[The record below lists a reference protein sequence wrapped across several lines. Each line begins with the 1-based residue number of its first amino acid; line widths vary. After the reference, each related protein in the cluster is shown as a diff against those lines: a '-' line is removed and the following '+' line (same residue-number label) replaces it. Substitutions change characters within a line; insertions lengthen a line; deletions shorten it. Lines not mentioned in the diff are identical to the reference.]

1 VRYSFVQ
8 GSVVSVFV
16 VMTQI
21 YMMSVMVTVV
31 VSVVVSVMVAVMVA
45 VEVSVVVM
53 AVVVS
58 VAEVVVVV
66 VSARVVKVVLLGD
79 FFSVGSHVFAAH
91 RHKLARSIVGRTVRS
106 DDKRRD

>member
-1 VRYSFVQ
+1 VRYSFVH
-8 GSVVSVFV
+8 GCVVSVFV

-21 YMMSVMVTVV
+21 YVMPVMITVV
-31 VSVVVSVMVAVMVA
+31 MAVVVAVVVAVIMSVVVI
-45 VEVSVVVM
+45 

-66 VSARVVKVVLLGD
+66 VVSAGVVKVVLLGD
-79 FFSVGSHVFAAH
+79 LFSVGSHVFATH

-106 DDKRRD
+106 IDDKGRD

>member
-1 VRYSFVQ
+1 MH
-8 GSVVSVFV
+8 GCVVSVFV

-31 VSVVVSVMVAVMVA
+31 VSVVVAVV
-45 VEVSVVVM
+45 VSVVVTVIMSVMVM

-66 VSARVVKVVLLGD
+66 VSAGVMKVVLLGD
-79 FFSVGSHVFAAH
+79 LFSVGSHVFATH

>member
-1 VRYSFVQ
+1 VRYSFVH
-8 GSVVSVFV
+8 GCVVSVFV

-21 YMMSVMVTVV
+21 YVMP
-31 VSVVVSVMVAVMVA
+31 VMIT
-45 VEVSVVVM
+45 VVM

-66 VSARVVKVVLLGD
+66 VSAGVVKVVLLGD
-79 FFSVGSHVFAAH
+79 LFSVGSHVFATH

-106 DDKRRD
+106 IDDKGRD

>member
-1 VRYSFVQ
+1 VRYSFVH
-8 GSVVSVFV
+8 GCVVSVFV

-21 YMMSVMVTVV
+21 YVMPVMITVV
-31 VSVVVSVMVAVMVA
+31 MAVVVAVVVAVIMSVVVI
-45 VEVSVVVM
+45 

-66 VSARVVKVVLLGD
+66 VSSGVVKVVLLGD
-79 FFSVGSHVFAAH
+79 LFSVGSHVFATH

-106 DDKRRD
+106 IDDKGRD

>member
-1 VRYSFVQ
+1 MRYSFVH
-8 GSVVSVFV
+8 GCVVSVFV

-21 YMMSVMVTVV
+21 YVMPVMITVV
-31 VSVVVSVMVAVMVA
+31 MAVVVAVVVAVIMSVVVI
-45 VEVSVVVM
+45 

-66 VSARVVKVVLLGD
+66 VSAGVVKVVLLGD
-79 FFSVGSHVFAAH
+79 LFSVGSHVFATH

-106 DDKRRD
+106 IDDKGRD